1 MRTSTGTIA
10 TACALSAALIVAGCG
25 GDGGKDT
32 KPSGEVFLQPVA
44 AQGPDPFTDSTAT
57 TGSTPSRVTRTPQ
70 STPARSTPT
79 RPAPARTASP
89 PTGPLRA
96 VSGATPGLYGGT
108 ARTGSCDVERQI
120 SYLTA
125 DQAKARAFAQA
136 EGISPGGIPG
146 YLRGLTSVVL
156 RADTQVTNHGFRDA
170 RVTGFQSVLQAG
182 TAVLVDNRGVPR
194 VRCACGNPLK
204 AGRAGQGSAGSGG
217 SGGGR
222 AWSGFRPSQV
232 VVVTPAPQVIT
243 DITIINIVD
252 NTWIE
257 RPLGH
262 RGPHHDH
269 VVPRPPHVLPTPTPT
284 PSGTGPSPR
293 PHHSGSGRP
302 PGASTSPS
310 QSASSSPSDSAGTGP
325 SDSPSSSP
333 SSSPS
338 DSSSAGPSSPGDSA
352 GASRSP
358 GDATSPSPR
367 DESVPPGGRPTT
379 PGCTTPTVTVTPGTP
394 GDGAAS
400 PGAVDCPAATVTA
413 TPTTSPPGSTLTPSQ
428 RAATPGAGTV
438 VPEASQDPDSA
449 DEIGPPSVPETPD
462 PPDGGGLIPDDT
474 TTDSIF
480 DSPTSVFGG

>member
-10 TACALSAALIVAGCG
+10 TACALSATLLVAGCG

-32 KPSGEVFLQPVA
+32 KSSGEIFLQPVA

-57 TGSTPSRVTRTPQ
+57 APSAPPRVTRTPQ
-70 STPARSTPT
+70 STPRQSTPPQVT
-79 RPAPARTASP
+79 
-89 PTGPLRA
+89 PTGTVSTPSGRMRS

-120 SYLTA
+120 SYLTR
-125 DQAKARAFAQA
+125 DQAKAGAFAQA
-136 EGISPGGIPG
+136 EGISPGAIPG

-204 AGRAGQGSAGSGG
+204 AGAASQGAMADN
-217 SGGGR
+217 GR
-222 AWSGFRPSQV
+222 PWSGFRPAEV

-243 DITIINIVD
+243 NITIINIVD

-269 VVPRPPHVLPTPTPT
+269 VVPRPPHVTPT
-284 PSGTGPSPR
+284 PSHTGPSPR
-293 PHHSGSGRP
+293 PHDSGSGVP
-302 PGASTSPS
+302 PGTSTSPS
-310 QSASSSPSDSAGTGP
+310 QSPSDSA
-325 SDSPSSSP
+325 SASPSSSG
-333 SSSPS
+333 STSASPS
-338 DSSSAGPSSPGDSA
+338 DESVSPGGSPTPEGSA
-352 GASRSP
+352 T
-358 GDATSPSPR
+358 DC
-367 DESVPPGGRPTT
+367 V
-379 PGCTTPTVTVTPGTP
+379 TPTVTVTPGVP
-394 GDGAAS
+394 GDAPS
-400 PGAVDCPAATVTA
+400 PGATDCPAATVTA

-428 RAATPGAGTV
+428 RGTSPSAGTV
-438 VPEASQDPDSA
+438 VPEPSQGQDSP
-449 DEIGPPSVPETPD
+449 DEIGPSSVPETPD
-462 PPDGGGLIPDDT
+462 LPDGGGLIPDDT
-474 TTDSIF
+474 TTGSIF
-480 DSPTSVFGG
+480 DSPTDVFDG